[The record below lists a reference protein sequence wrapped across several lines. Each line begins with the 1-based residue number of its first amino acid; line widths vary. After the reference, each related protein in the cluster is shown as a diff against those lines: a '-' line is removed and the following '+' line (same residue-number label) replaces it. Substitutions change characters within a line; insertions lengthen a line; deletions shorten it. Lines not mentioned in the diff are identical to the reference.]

1 MVKIYVR
8 ECKKCGYTIGD
19 PNGKL
24 DAWKFNTNCF
34 KCVSS
39 HMHYRKATTS
49 EEIKMKLHLMDVY
62 KG

>member
-1 MVKIYVR
+1 MHVR

-24 DAWKFNTNCF
+24 TAWAFNADCF
-34 KCVSS
+34 KCGSS
-39 HMHYRKATTS
+39 HMQYREATTL